1 MDYSPPGSSVHGISQ
16 AKILA
21 LVTISFSRG
30 SFWPKDQTCVSW
42 TARLVLYCWA
52 NQESPFK
59 MNESESCS
67 VMSNSLQSHGLYS
80 LWNFPG
86 QNTGVGSQSFLQEIL
101 RTQELNPGL
110 LHCRQIL
117 YHLSH
122 QGSPRILDCIAYPYS
137 NISFWPRNPTM
148 VSCIAGRFFTNWAT
162 REWTVEVNRIWT
174 DERLLHSVFSWWSS
188 N

>member
-1 MDYSPPGSSVHGISQ
+1 MDSLIQCFFFSFAWKERKKLKSCSRVRLLASLWTVILPGSSIHGIFQ
-16 AKILA
+16 AKVLEW
-21 LVTISFSRG
+21 VTISFSRG

-110 LHCRQIL
+110 LHCRHIL
-117 YHLSH
+117 YWLSYE
-122 QGSPRILDCIAYPYS
+122 GSP
-137 NISFWPRNPTM
+137 
-148 VSCIAGRFFTNWAT
+148 NWT
-162 REWTVEVNRIWT
+162 
-174 DERLLHSVFSWWSS
+174 SS
-188 N
+188 QIR